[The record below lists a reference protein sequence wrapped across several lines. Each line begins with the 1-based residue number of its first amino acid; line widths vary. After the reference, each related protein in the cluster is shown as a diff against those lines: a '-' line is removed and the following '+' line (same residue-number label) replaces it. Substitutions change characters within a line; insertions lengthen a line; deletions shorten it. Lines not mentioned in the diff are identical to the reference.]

1 MNSTEVFL
9 LQELQVFINAD
20 SIGLPAKFTG
30 THMVIA
36 SLGALLKGTT
46 FQT

>member
-9 LQELQVFINAD
+9 LQELQVFINTD
-20 SIGLPAKFTG
+20 SIGLTGKFTG
-30 THMVIA
+30 THMVLA
-36 SLGALLKGTT
+36 FLGPLLKGTT